1 MSLKANKITTNYKSK
16 NNKFKNILKNKINE
30 NQLGGFDLS
39 FLDLNHQK
47 KIIKMFKQEL
57 GSNLGVNKVNIIPSN
72 LQNKLINNLNQDY
85 DKKYSKLLRYQP
97 ILTQLIDE
105 SISDSNQDISSPKI
119 SIFHSIINCNQS
131 DLKPEDII
139 KIINNFEKNP
149 VIYLP
154 SKHQC
159 CSFRDSQVTEYLVK
173 RLKRRTKIN
182 PGKMICPE
190 QTHNNCWFN
199 TGLMI
204 YFFSDLG
211 RKYNRFLRHTMI
223 TGQLGDISI
232 TDSDLGKFLFI
243 FNLYIEACH
252 LGESF
257 SKFIDTNYLVDKIY
271 HLCLKRNLISLQS
284 GQYGNPSTFFKT
296 LITTLRL
303 DKYNRNTLDYLK
315 PPINLQMFTFKQF
328 KSNLQQYMF
337 SQLKEIEILR
347 VSIINPNLI
356 FNPYIKKHPY
366 FKEII
371 NSNDNSNNRCQA
383 FCKDKMSDL
392 ILTHNGQT
400 IHYKLDSILL
410 RSVDE
415 SHFCCGIT
423 LNKELYLYD
432 GANQKMLT
440 TPFNWI
446 EKMNKDEYW
455 VFEQDIMDIDPENC
469 QDFTTYFNFLWGYQ
483 ELFYYRVQ

>member
-1 MSLKANKITTNYKSK
+1 MSLKAIKIQTNYTSK
-16 NNKFKNILKNKINE
+16 NNKLKNIVKNKINE
-30 NQLGGFDLS
+30 TQRGGFDLS
-39 FLDLNHQK
+39 FLDLTHQK
-47 KIIKMFKQEL
+47 QIIKIFKQEL
-57 GSNLGVNKVNIIPSN
+57 GSNLGVNKVNVIPSN
-72 LQNKLINNLNQDY
+72 LQNELINNLNQDY

-97 ILTQLIDE
+97 ILTQLIGE

-119 SIFHSIINCNQS
+119 SIFHSIIDCNQS
-131 DLKPEDII
+131 DLRPEDII

-154 SKHQC
+154 SKRQC

-173 RLKRRTKIN
+173 KLKRKTKIN
-182 PGKMICPE
+182 PIKMICPE

-211 RKYNRFLRHTMI
+211 RKYNRFLRHIMI

-232 TDSDLGKFLFI
+232 TDSELGKFLFI

-257 SKFIDTNYLVDKIY
+257 SKFINTNYLVDKIY
-271 HLCLKRNLISLQS
+271 HLCLKRNLISIEP
-284 GQYGNPSTFFKT
+284 GKYGNPNTFFKT

-303 DKYNRNTLDYLK
+303 DKYHRNSLDL
-315 PPINLQMFTFKQF
+315 PINLQMSTFKQF
-328 KSNLQQYMF
+328 KSHLQQYMF
-337 SQLKEIEILR
+337 FQLKEVEIIR
-347 VSIINPNLI
+347 VSITNPNLLY
-356 FNPYIKKHPY
+356 NPYIKKHPH

-371 NSNDNSNNRCQA
+371 NSEYNLDNKCLWLYT
-383 FCKDKMSDL
+383 DKMSDL
-392 ILTHNGQT
+392 ILTHNGET
-400 IHYKLDSILL
+400 IHYKLDAILL

-423 LNKELYLYD
+423 INKELYLYD
-432 GANQKMLT
+432 GANRKILT

-446 EKMNKDEYW
+446 DKMNKDEYW
-455 VFEQDIMDIDPENC
+455 VFEQDIMNIDPENC

-483 ELFYYRVQ
+483 QLYYYRVA